1 MIKFLNFELVGREND
16 YFLKLCVKEMFNKN
30 IYINI
35 CVWILVVIY
44 VLFCFLGNCWKKVNK
59 FKSFFII

>member
-16 YFLKLCVKEMFNKN
+16 FFLKLCVKEMFNKN

-35 CVWILVVIY
+35 CVWILLVIY
-44 VLFCFLGNCWKKVNK
+44 VLFCFLGSCWKKVNI
-59 FKSFFII
+59 FKSYFII